1 MTAKEKKLLWA
12 FLAILV
18 LGIIV
23 QGIPFVIKTYN
34 AGIDDVEQLKQK
46 RSRLKKLLARE
57 DYWRVE
63 FEQSNKQKQQ
73 LEKKLFAG
81 KSPELVA
88 ARVQKT
94 LKALAKKSGIKVD
107 SISLPDLEPHED
119 WLLVTQIMSFKAPSD
134 KLMKILDL
142 IDKSNPDLVV
152 IEVQVRS
159 YRKILNCTLKV
170 VGFSRPVGDQGSA
183 EKGSGSK

>member
-1 MTAKEKKLLWA
+1 MTVKEKKLLWA

-18 LGIIV
+18 IGIIV
-23 QGIPFVIKTYN
+23 QGIPFAIKTYN
-34 AGIDDVEQLKQK
+34 AGIDDVEELKQK
-46 RSRLKKLLARE
+46 RSRLKRLLARE

-63 FEQSNKQKQQ
+63 FDQNNKQKQQ
-73 LEKKLFAG
+73 LSKKLFVG

-88 ARVQKT
+88 ARVQGT

-107 SISLPDLEPHED
+107 SISLPDLKHSED
-119 WLLVTQIMSFKAPSD
+119 WLLVTQTMSFKAPSD
-134 KLMKILDL
+134 KLMKVLEL
-142 IDKSNPDLVV
+142 IKKSEPSLVV

-170 VGFSRPVGDQGSA
+170 VAFSRPVVETGSV